1 MKSML
6 AVFICLLS
14 SALMAETINLE
25 CDVTARM
32 KTSAEKGSSE
42 KGQAFV
48 EISEVGEE
56 VFVEISSEVSGV
68 HDFSINTLVS
78 DNSQRI
84 SAGKNLSTE
93 SKWEITQSS
102 GKKKDGSIENVT
114 EKRFFVDRTTGL
126 MVLSVEFTVSGA
138 QLFINA
144 SGNCKKASR
153 ERLF

>member
-1 MKSML
+1 
-6 AVFICLLS
+6 
-14 SALMAETINLE
+14 MAETINLE

-32 KTSAEKGSSE
+32 KTSTEKGDSE
-42 KGQAFV
+42 KGLAFV
-48 EISEVGEE
+48 EISEVGED
-56 VFVEISSEVSGV
+56 VFVEISSEVSAV

-78 DNSQRI
+78 NNSQRV

-102 GKKKDGSIENVT
+102 GRKKDGSIENVT
-114 EKRFFVDRTTGL
+114 EKRFLVDRTTGL

-144 SGNCKKASR
+144 TGKCKKASR
-153 ERLF
+153 ERQF